1 MGTMK
6 TDQQKIGSLISQLRQ
21 QKGMTQQEFA
31 DALNTSQSAVAR
43 IEKGEQNVS
52 TALIAKMSHILK
64 RDIINL
70 GSRGINLKING
81 GKKLSGS
88 IQTNTSKNAAVA
100 LLCASLLNKGKT
112 TLKNVPNI
120 EEVKR
125 ISEVLESI
133 GVSIKRDNSDII
145 ITPPKKIIIENLNEN
160 AARKTRSIIMFLGPL
175 IHEFKKLSLPN
186 AGGCKLGER
195 TVRPHFFALEEFGVT
210 FKKKPDYYEVY
221 HKGLKAN
228 DVVLYETGDTVTE
241 NAIMAAARIPE
252 ETTIRYASANYM
264 VQDLCFFLQK
274 LGVQIEGIGTSTLKI
289 KGKKDINQNIEYY
302 LSEDPIES
310 MLFLSIAATTN
321 SEITITRCPIDFLDL
336 ELYKLSKMGFRYDIS
351 KKYKANNGE
360 TNLADITTHKSVL
373 RAAED
378 KLHPLPYPG
387 INMDN
392 LPFFVPICSVAEG
405 TSLIHDWV
413 YENRAIYYTEL
424 NKLGGNITFVDPHR
438 VFVKGKSEFHPN
450 EIVCPPALRPAAII
464 LIAMLAAPGVSI
476 LRNIY
481 SIKRGYEDI
490 AERLNSLGAEIEMFT
505 DL

>member
-1 MGTMK
+1 MK

-31 DALNTSQSAVAR
+31 DALKTSQSAVAR

-70 GSRGINLKING
+70 GNRGINLKIDG

-100 LLCASLLNKGKT
+100 LLCASLLNKGQT
-112 TLKNVPNI
+112 TLKNVPKI

-125 ISEVLESI
+125 ISEVLASI
-133 GVSIKRDNSDII
+133 GVSVKRNGNDII
-145 ITPPKKIIIENLNEN
+145 ITPPKKIDIEKLNED
-160 AARKTRSIIMFLGPL
+160 AARKTRSIIMFVGPL
-175 IHEFKKLSLPN
+175 IHEFTHFSLPN
-186 AGGCKLGER
+186 AGGCKLGAR
-195 TVRPHFFALEEFGVT
+195 TVRPHFFALEEFGVQ
-210 FKKKPDYYEVY
+210 FKKQSDHYEVY
-221 HKGLKAN
+221 HNALHGN
-228 DVVLYETGDTVTE
+228 EVVLYETGDTVTE

-252 ETTIRYASANYM
+252 KTVIKFASANYM
-264 VQDLCFFLQK
+264 VQDLCFFLEK
-274 LGVQIEGIGTSTLKI
+274 LGVQIEGIGTTTLTI
-289 KGKKDINQNIEYY
+289 HGKKEIDVDVEYH

-310 MLFLSIAATTN
+310 MLFLAIAAATN
-321 SEITITRCPIDFLDL
+321 SEITITRCPIDFLEL
-336 ELYKLSKMGFRYDIS
+336 ELYKLKKMGFSYERSDT
-351 KKYKANNGE
+351 YKALNGK
-360 TNLADITTHKSVL
+360 TNLVDITTKPSSL
-373 RAAED
+373 TAADD
-378 KLHPLPYPG
+378 KIHPLPYPG

-392 LPFFVPICSVAEG
+392 LPFFIPICSIAEG
-405 TSLIHDWV
+405 TTLIHDWV

-424 NKLGGNITFVDPHR
+424 NKLGANITLVDPHR
-438 VFVKGKSEFHPN
+438 VFVKGKSEFHAG

-464 LIAMLAAPGVSI
+464 LIAMLAAPGVSV

-490 AERLNSLGAEIEMFT
+490 AERLNSIGAQIEMFT